1 MPVAENWHNGGMHPT
16 PPHTRRRLAPAW
28 LLGLLVLFCLTAP
41 ATQAAWYR
49 QEAAIMGTRVAVELW
64 HTDPGA
70 ARAAMDAVMA
80 EMRRIDATMSP
91 RRPDSELARLNRRA
105 AHEAVAV
112 SAELYD
118 LIARAL
124 RFSRLSDGAFDIT
137 FASVGHLYDFRRG
150 IAPDEAQIAAALPGI
165 DYRQVILEAG
175 HRIRYGRPQVLID
188 LGGIAKGHAVDRAIA
203 LLQARGIREALVSA
217 GGDSRILGDHH
228 GRPWMIGIR
237 DPEREQG
244 SAVVLPLDNTAI
256 STSGDYERF
265 FVRDGVRFHHILS
278 PATGRPARGARSVTI
293 LGPDA
298 TTTDALSTTVFVLGA
313 EKGLALIESLPGI
326 EAVIIDAAGRLHF
339 TRGLA
344 PPAAARPP
352 FAPAPAT
359 P

>member
-1 MPVAENWHNGGMHPT
+1 MFSVPCPA
-16 PPHTRRRLAPAW
+16 RLAPSR
-28 LLGLLVLFCLTAP
+28 LLRGLPHRLALLVCLLVVAG
-41 ATQAAWYR
+41 AAHAAWFKD
-49 QEAAIMGTRVAVELW
+49 EAAIMGTRVAVELW
-64 HTDPGA
+64 HEDPAA
-70 ARAAMDAVMA
+70 ARAAMDAVLT
-80 EMRRIDATMSP
+80 EMRRIDAAMSP
-91 RRPDSELARLNRRA
+91 LRTDSELARLNREA
-105 AHEAVAV
+105 ARHPVEV

-118 LIARAL
+118 LIARAQ

-150 IAPDEAQIAAALPGI
+150 IAPDAAQIAAALPGI
-165 DYRQVILEAG
+165 DYHQVILEDG
-175 HRIRYGRPQVLID
+175 HRIRFARPEVVVD

-228 GRPWMIGIR
+228 GRPWTIGIR
-237 DPEREQG
+237 DPYREKG
-244 SAVVLPLDNTAI
+244 SAVVLPLSNTAL

-265 FVRDGVRFHHILS
+265 FMRDGVRFHHILS
-278 PATGRPARGARSVTI
+278 PRTGRPVHGTRSVTI

-313 EKGLALIESLPGI
+313 EAGLALIESLPGI
-326 EAVIIDAAGRLHF
+326 EAVLIDDQGRLHF

-344 PPAAARPP
+344 PPT
-352 FAPAPAT
+352 T